1 MFAFHQIEN
10 NSEDGQK
17 VHETMTAALR
27 CVLEDTRG
35 VDLEEE
41 PTPANPFA

>member
-1 MFAFHQIEN
+1 MFAFQQIEN

-27 CVLEDTRG
+27 CVLEDMRG
-35 VDLEEE
+35 VALEEE
-41 PTPANPFA
+41 PTPDNPFA